1 MYNTCVFCN
10 IIISEGKQ
18 VCSRCEDV
26 LKDYG
31 PNGVKTKR
39 VKKFVPDDKFVQ
51 LTIDTIKNSE
61 DKNG

>member
-1 MYNTCVFCN
+1 MNSNCVFCN
-10 IIISEGKQ
+10 IIIPEGEQ

-26 LKDYG
+26 LKDYK

-51 LTIDTIKNSE
+51 LTIDDMEGLK
-61 DKNG
+61 